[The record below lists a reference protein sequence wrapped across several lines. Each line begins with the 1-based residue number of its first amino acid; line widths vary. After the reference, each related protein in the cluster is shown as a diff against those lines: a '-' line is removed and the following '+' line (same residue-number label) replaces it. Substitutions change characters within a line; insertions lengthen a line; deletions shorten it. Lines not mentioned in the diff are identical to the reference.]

1 MSEGFAHPLGIG
13 SDKYITQEETIELA
27 SNWFN
32 HLMFFG
38 VFLALFSPCL
48 FG

>member
-13 SDKYITQEETIELA
+13 SDAYITREETIEVV

-32 HLMFFG
+32 HLTFLTG
-38 VFLALFSPCL
+38 FLALFSPCL